1 MEFSFL
7 TSTESFKF
15 VSGTYRVRGNQAG
28 ISYLVGALF
37 LLCTSFLLS
46 ASQIDPSRSRLI
58 PAVHH

>member
-28 ISYLVGALF
+28 ISYLVGVLF
-37 LLCTSFLLS
+37 FSAPVFSYLLPRLTLV
-46 ASQIDPSRSRLI
+46 DPG
-58 PAVHH
+58 